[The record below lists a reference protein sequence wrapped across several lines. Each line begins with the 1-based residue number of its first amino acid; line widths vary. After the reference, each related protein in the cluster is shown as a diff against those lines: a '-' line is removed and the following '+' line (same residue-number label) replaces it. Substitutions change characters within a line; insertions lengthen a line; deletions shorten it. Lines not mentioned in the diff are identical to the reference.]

1 MNICRE
7 SLSSFCPREDGHS
20 YIVCVFSH
28 LLVYKAIF
36 TGDFSAIWSWQKISI
51 PSASL
56 RPSPSNNECF
66 VLERLPVDA
75 SLPSLHSLVWLLSRV
90 LMGEGT
96 QTIEFGEQRL
106 WPGASA
112 TSQAVVDNLISVLG
126 YRQPGYLSWLSS
138 HLKPVAWKSSSS
150 DIPDPFA
157 QGPGEDA
164 GEDGWEMAEG
174 QVASLIWGRISPYK
188 DKGCCGCCILGL
200 QFTNEIKMPVACLHT
215 HLRTHGLSCLMS
227 VRNLRKAWAVPWLIP
242 CWLEY

>member
-7 SLSSFCPREDGHS
+7 SPSSFCPREEDGHS

-28 LLVYKAIF
+28 LLVYKVIF
-36 TGDFSAIWSWQKISI
+36 TGDFSAIWSWQKIST
-51 PSASL
+51 PSASP
-56 RPSPSNNECF
+56 RPSPSNNEGF

-75 SLPSLHSLVWLLSRV
+75 SFPRLHSPVWLLSRV

-96 QTIEFGEQRL
+96 QTIEFREQRL
-106 WPGASA
+106 WPGANA

-138 HLKPVAWKSSSS
+138 HLKPVPWKSSSS

-164 GEDGWEMAEG
+164 KLERMGGKWQSDRWPVSWCEEFHPIRKKAV
-174 QVASLIWGRISPYK
+174 VATAS
-188 DKGCCGCCILGL
+188 
-200 QFTNEIKMPVACLHT
+200 
-215 HLRTHGLSCLMS
+215 
-227 VRNLRKAWAVPWLIP
+227 
-242 CWLEY
+242 